1 MELVQESLFD
11 ATPEDKVISK
21 KFTVKD
27 VFFNNGLVNLYQFL
41 QEYAFDIDIKLEKS
55 FLELKYKDEKIFFE
69 ILNKFL
75 EEKEIVTFNKK
86 NTRIFF
92 DTNINEFTQAAKVN
106 IKNGGSNDSKN
117 ALIRVHIDDLSIS
130 KEELLKK
137 EEKYIQENEN
147 YTKDEY
153 KIEKC
158 YYDKSKQE
166 IYVLSSLLKH
176 IEKFSSYLV
185 KDDFL
190 ALNSSI
196 HNFED
201 GQKSFHDMIKISK
214 NYNIDKWEALIYWF
228 GTKIQHY
235 FNFAFFIYPN
245 SSNIE
250 ALNIFKR
257 DLKIRD
263 EKNSFRDENDNLI
276 MTNTNV
282 NFYDQ
287 LRKDKIF
294 GKKFK
299 NFYIS
304 KSDVEFELKFFMYLF
319 SKISNIESSYKKAL
333 DKDKMTKRKEKIFNA
348 LQEITFVVYVEDGT
362 FKKSLNEYTKA
373 YQFIQFLEELKKTKI
388 NIQKEQES
396 NLFVYLTDMIVT
408 FGLSQSSK
416 EININ
421 FQKWCKAFL
430 EFKSLRKYYYT
441 TSFNI
446 LKNESKSFGKGLYE
460 FEKIY
465 LKNIMKG
472 KNMSTHEK
480 SKVLGESIGYFCAE
494 LGDKDLLFKLRNVKN
509 YKQLLSYFKDL
520 KFVSLKNE
528 EKARFSKEFNESLEK
543 VINILETDWEIIRDY
558 IAIYAIDKFKATN
571 YAKSQQNK

>member
-1 MELVQESLFD
+1 M
-11 ATPEDKVISK
+11 IR
-21 KFTVKD
+21 KFLVKD

-41 QEYAFDIDIKLEKS
+41 QEYIFDIDIKLEKS

-92 DTNINEFTQAAKVN
+92 DTNTNEFTQAAKVN

-147 YTKDEY
+147 HTKDEY

-166 IYVLSSLLKH
+166 IYVLSSLQEY

-245 SSNIE
+245 SSNLG

-257 DLKIRD
+257 DLKIKD
-263 EKNSFRDENDNLI
+263 EKNSFRDEDDVLI
-276 MTNTNV
+276 TTNTNV

-319 SKISNIESSYKKAL
+319 SKISHIESSYEKAL
-333 DKDKMTKRKEKIFNA
+333 DKDKMTKRKEKIFDA

-396 NLFVYLTDMIVT
+396 NLFVYLADMIVT

-460 FEKIY
+460 FERIY

-472 KNMSTHEK
+472 KNMNILEE
-480 SKVLGESIGYFCAE
+480 SKKLGEQIGDFTSKKFDM
-494 LGDKDLLFKLRNVKN
+494 LDKKGDKDLLFKIRNIKN
-509 YKQLLSYFKDL
+509 SKQLLSFLKDVEFTFL
-520 KFVSLKNE
+520 KDYKS
-528 EKARFSKEFNESLEK
+528 ESTTNNYYLDTTKLLADESF
-543 VINILETDWEIIRDY
+543 ITNNWEAIRDY
-558 IAIYAIDKFKATN
+558 IAIFAIDKYKRVI
-571 YAKSQQNK
+571 YSKSNNQK